1 MVLGTICRLAK
12 RPNLK
17 GYAFTRN
24 YTHFS
29 FAPKKRDY
37 FSNYFVLISGVGLL
51 GCFAAICSPNVQNNA
66 STHGHDFINSDT
78 IPIVQQ
84 AELSLHNKPGDCW
97 VSIHGHVYDVTE
109 FLEAHPGGADKLL
122 RFAGKDATRSFR
134 LQHPEGHL
142 ERYLGEEAYRGE
154 LLVPK
159 KEKATKKVKE
169 KKEKLEKVEKEE
181 KQDASERHER
191 DRKSSRPEVTE
202 IDELGEY
209 YENIIY
215 DHLKKENKKSSK
227 KSKNVKANDNVK
239 QTYSIENKPSLD
251 QIFSMN
257 DFEYVAQKIL
267 PDLVYTY
274 LQTGSDNEFSR
285 YEDRA
290 ALCRIFFRPKCL
302 VDVRVLELTSQVLGA
317 EAGMPFLVGAFPG
330 SGLIQAE
337 GETVVVRSAC
347 DRNILQIIPK
357 DSDSSLEEIMK
368 MSKGKDVFYQYSIDS
383 REEFDASANVLNEL
397 KTQFPNIRGFFID
410 VESSISGNLEHYKKV
425 EASRHQMEEH
435 PAPQLRPKSETEDFR
450 LCWADLQKLKR
461 EVDAPIVLKG
471 IQRSEDVVKSRELGF
486 RGVLISNHEG
496 KQLDQGQSSIEILHE
511 ARRRLGETSDFH
523 VFVEGGFRRG
533 SDLVKAL
540 CLGGTPVVSKPILF
554 SEVYGE
560 AGVEKA
566 LDILSREV
574 ATTMRLIG
582 AKSVSELSGEF
593 VDCESLRFKATA
605 VRNLDAMYDANY
617 TEMPVPPFENQTTLR
632 MI

>member
-37 FSNYFVLISGVGLL
+37 SSNYFVLISGVGLL
-51 GCFAAICSPNVQNNA
+51 GCFTAIVSPNVQNNA

-109 FLEAHPGGADKLL
+109 FLEAHPGGADKLF

-154 LLVPK
+154 LLVLK
-159 KEKATKKVKE
+159 KEKATRKVKE
-169 KKEKLEKVEKEE
+169 KKEKVKKVEQEE
-181 KQDASERHER
+181 KQDALERHEI
-191 DRKSSRPEVTE
+191 DRKSSRPEVTD

-209 YENIIY
+209 YENVICE
-215 DHLKKENKKSSK
+215 HLKKENKKNSK
-227 KSKNVKANDNVK
+227 KSKNFKAKDNVK

-302 VDVRVLELTSQVLGA
+302 VDVRELELTSQVLGA
-317 EAGMPFLVGAFPG
+317 EAGMPFLVGAFSG

-337 GETVVVRSAC
+337 GETVVVRSAN

-383 REEFDASANVLNEL
+383 REEFNESASVLNEL
-397 KTQFPNIRGFFID
+397 KTKFPNIRGFFID

-461 EVDAPIVLKG
+461 EVNAPIVLKG

-540 CLGGTPVVSKPILF
+540 CLGGMPVVSKPILF
-554 SEVYGE
+554 SELYGE

-593 VDCESLRFKATA
+593 VDCGSLTFKATA

-617 TEMPVPPFENQTTLR
+617 TEMPVPPFENQATLR
-632 MI
+632 MV

>member
-1 MVLGTICRLAK
+1 M
-12 RPNLK
+12 
-17 GYAFTRN
+17 
-24 YTHFS
+24 
-29 FAPKKRDY
+29 
-37 FSNYFVLISGVGLL
+37 
-51 GCFAAICSPNVQNNA
+51 
-66 STHGHDFINSDT
+66 
-78 IPIVQQ
+78 
-84 AELSLHNKPGDCW
+84 
-97 VSIHGHVYDVTE
+97 SIHGHVYDVTE
-109 FLEAHPGGADKLL
+109 FLESHPGGADKLL

-159 KEKATKKVKE
+159 KEKATKKARE
-169 KKEKLEKVEKEE
+169 KKEKVEKLE
-181 KQDASERHER
+181 KQDSLARRER
-191 DRKSSRPEVTE
+191 DQESIRPEVTDT
-202 IDELGEY
+202 DELRDYYKNVIAEY
-209 YENIIY
+209 
-215 DHLKKENKKSSK
+215 LKKDKKRGSK
-227 KSKNVKANDNVK
+227 RSKNAKKHESQDKYTVED
-239 QTYSIENKPSLD
+239 KPALD

-257 DFEYVAQKIL
+257 DFEYVAQKTL

-302 VDVRVLELTSQVLGA
+302 VDVRELELTSQVLGA
-317 EAGMPFLVGAFPG
+317 KAAMPFLVGAFPG
-330 SGLIQAE
+330 SGLIQPN
-337 GETVVVRSAC
+337 GETVVVRPAGERS
-347 DRNILQIIPK
+347 ILQIIPK
-357 DSDSSLEEIMK
+357 DSDTSLEEIMK
-368 MSKGKDVFYQYSIDS
+368 VSQGRDVFYQYSIDS
-383 REEFDASANVLNEL
+383 REELHESAGVLNEL
-397 KTQFPNIRGFFID
+397 KTRFPNIRGFFID
-410 VESSISGNLEHYKKV
+410 VESPTAGNLEHYKKV
-425 EASRHQMEEH
+425 EASRHQTEEH

-471 IQRSEDVVKSRELGF
+471 IQRSEDVVRSRELGF

-496 KQLDQGQSSIEILHE
+496 KQLDQGQSAIEILYA
-511 ARRRLGETSDFH
+511 ARRRLGETSDFD

-582 AKSVSELSGEF
+582 AKSVSELSAEF
-593 VDCESLRFKATA
+593 VDCESLAFKATA
-605 VRNLDAMYDANY
+605 IRNLDAMYDANY
-617 TEMPVPPFENQTTLR
+617 TEMPAPPFENQASLR
-632 MI
+632 MV

>member
-1 MVLGTICRLAK
+1 MVLATLCRLAI
-12 RPNLK
+12 RPKLK
-17 GYAFTRN
+17 GYALARN
-24 YTHFS
+24 YSHLS
-29 FAPKKRDY
+29 FTPEKKGY
-37 FSNYFVLISGVGLL
+37 FSNYIILVSGIGLL
-51 GCFAAICSPNVQNNA
+51 GCVTACLSSSIQNNT

-109 FLEAHPGGADKLL
+109 FLESHPGGADKLL

-159 KEKATKKVKE
+159 KEKATKKARE
-169 KKEKLEKVEKEE
+169 KKEKVEKLE
-181 KQDASERHER
+181 KQDSLARRER
-191 DRKSSRPEVTE
+191 DQESIRPEVTDT
-202 IDELGEY
+202 DELRDYYKNVIAEY
-209 YENIIY
+209 
-215 DHLKKENKKSSK
+215 LKKDKKRGSK
-227 KSKNVKANDNVK
+227 RSKNAKKHESQDKYTVED
-239 QTYSIENKPSLD
+239 KPALD

-257 DFEYVAQKIL
+257 DFEYVAQKTL

-302 VDVRVLELTSQVLGA
+302 VDVRELELTSQVLGA
-317 EAGMPFLVGAFPG
+317 KAAMPFLVGAFPG
-330 SGLIQAE
+330 SGLIQPN
-337 GETVVVRSAC
+337 GETVVVRPAGERS
-347 DRNILQIIPK
+347 ILQIIPK
-357 DSDSSLEEIMK
+357 DSDTSLEEIMK
-368 MSKGKDVFYQYSIDS
+368 VSQGRDVFYQYSIDS
-383 REEFDASANVLNEL
+383 REELHESAGVLNEL
-397 KTQFPNIRGFFID
+397 KTRFPNIRGFFID
-410 VESSISGNLEHYKKV
+410 VESPTAGNLEHYKKV
-425 EASRHQMEEH
+425 EASRHQTEEH

-471 IQRSEDVVKSRELGF
+471 IQRSEDVVRSRELGF

-496 KQLDQGQSSIEILHE
+496 KQLDQGQSAIEILHA
-511 ARRRLGETSDFH
+511 ARRRLGETSDFD

-582 AKSVSELSGEF
+582 AKSVSELSAEF
-593 VDCESLRFKATA
+593 VDCESLAFKATA
-605 VRNLDAMYDANY
+605 IRNLDAMYDANY
-617 TEMPVPPFENQTTLR
+617 TEMPAPPFENQASLR
-632 MI
+632 MV